1 VCSRTSRTEQIGD
14 IVSSPRPPY
23 PEIDL
28 HRLTVDEA
36 IPKLEQFL
44 YEAYCVGI
52 TAVRVN
58 HGKGTGTLRANIRAW
73 LPKQESVKS
82 FRTGMPWE
90 GGDGVTI
97 VELAE

>member
-1 VCSRTSRTEQIGD
+1 MSPTS
-14 IVSSPRPPY
+14 PPY
-23 PEIDL
+23 PELDL

-36 IPKLEQFL
+36 IPRLEQFL
-44 YEAYCVGI
+44 YEAYCAGI

-58 HGKGTGTLRANIRAW
+58 HGKGSGTLRASVRAW

>member
-1 VCSRTSRTEQIGD
+1 MSPTS
-14 IVSSPRPPY
+14 PPY
-23 PEIDL
+23 PEVDL

-44 YEAYCVGI
+44 YEAYCAGI

-58 HGKGTGTLRANIRAW
+58 HGKGTGALRANVRSW
-73 LPKQESVKS
+73 LKRQDSGRS
-82 FRTGMPWE
+82 FRSGMPWE

-97 VELAE
+97 VELAD